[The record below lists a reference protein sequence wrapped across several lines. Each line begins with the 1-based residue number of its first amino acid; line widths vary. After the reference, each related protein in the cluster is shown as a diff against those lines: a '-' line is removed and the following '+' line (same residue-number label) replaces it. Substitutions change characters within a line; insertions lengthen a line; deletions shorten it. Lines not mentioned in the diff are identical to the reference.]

1 MSTTEAPDVPAQ
13 PGTQAPTSQLS
24 TMQRRRIPVT
34 AILEENRPFIDEWKV
49 REWLS
54 RNVPAERQEKYFDKS
69 LSIASLLKDGTDLC

>member
-1 MSTTEAPDVPAQ
+1 MSTTEVPDAPAQ
-13 PGTQAPTSQLS
+13 PGTQALTPQLS

-34 AILEENRPFIDEWKV
+34 AILEENGSIIDEWKV

-54 RNVPAERQEKYFDKS
+54 RHVPAEHQEKYFDKS